1 MDNYFTFKTLIIVIL
16 LLGVLAF
23 ILFRKRGPANP
34 SPIEGSLVEDEY
46 LEVAEEDQRVLDQLR
61 EAGSDLSKPHAMEF
75 YLHFPTEEA
84 ANMVALRV
92 RSEGFQAEVK
102 EELPGKAWLCYVT
115 KQMVPDG
122 TRITAIGHRF
132 TSLANEYQGE
142 YTGWE
147 TSLEHYNN
155 EIRNLENGS

>member
-1 MDNYFTFKTLIIVIL
+1 MDNIYTLIIVIL

-34 SPIEGSLVEDEY
+34 SPIEGSLIEDESI
-46 LEVAEEDQRVLDQLR
+46 EVAEEDQRVLDQLR
-61 EAGSDLSKPHAMEF
+61 EAGSDLSRPHAMEF
-75 YLHFPTEEA
+75 YLHFPSEEA
-84 ANMVALRV
+84 AIMVARRV
-92 RSEGFQAEVK
+92 RAEGFQAEVK

-115 KQMVPDG
+115 KMMVPEG
-122 TRITAIGHRF
+122 TRITAIGLRF

-147 TSLEHYNN
+147 TSLEDYNNNNN
-155 EIRNLENGS
+155 EIRNMENGS

>member
-1 MDNYFTFKTLIIVIL
+1 MDNIYTLIIVIL

-34 SPIEGSLVEDEY
+34 SPIEGSLIEDESI
-46 LEVAEEDQRVLDQLR
+46 EVAEEDQRVLDQLR
-61 EAGSDLSKPHAMEF
+61 EAGSDLSRPHAMEF
-75 YLHFPTEEA
+75 YLHFPSEEA
-84 ANMVALRV
+84 AIMVARRV
-92 RSEGFQAEVK
+92 RAEGFQAEVK

-115 KQMVPDG
+115 KMMVPEG
-122 TRITAIGHRF
+122 TRITAIGLRF